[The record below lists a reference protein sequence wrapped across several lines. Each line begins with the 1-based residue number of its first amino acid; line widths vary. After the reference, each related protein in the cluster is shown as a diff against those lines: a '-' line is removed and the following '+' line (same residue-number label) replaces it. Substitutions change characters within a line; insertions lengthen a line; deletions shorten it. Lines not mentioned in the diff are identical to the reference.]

1 MNCFRPPATFLK
13 SKKRKRN
20 GSSDGS
26 DVEIKITPPPSP
38 ENDEDGIQV
47 GFCWTKY
54 SAKAL
59 LCMYYWNCSRFITTS
74 ANCLWSP
81 LAQLGYNVR
90 CPGSNPIGEIAFF
103 WDKICSTVTDESVL
117 KLLHKFEDKI
127 ISIISSFY
135 WGFFLLK
142 KNFGQKKY
150 MCVYCHMSKKSRVG
164 RSALINY
171 YFF

>member
-1 MNCFRPPATFLK
+1 
-13 SKKRKRN
+13 
-20 GSSDGS
+20 
-26 DVEIKITPPPSP
+26 
-38 ENDEDGIQV
+38 
-47 GFCWTKY
+47 
-54 SAKAL
+54 
-59 LCMYYWNCSRFITTS
+59 MYYWNCSRFITTS

-135 WGFFLLK
+135 WGVFFIKKKLWPKKIYVCLLSHVK
-142 KNFGQKKY
+142 K
-150 MCVYCHMSKKSRVG
+150 
-164 RSALINY
+164 I
-171 YFF
+171 